1 MNKFTEQNKAAAK
14 IDPNTNSAKTDALTK
29 TAKNDAKAAASDT
42 TNMAKAVAADRAK
55 MDAATLKSTE
65 TAKPADSVKKDAFN
79 GKWHSQIQA
88 AKSNWSKI
96 SESELLKSGGV
107 ETNLT
112 NLVQQRYSLSQ
123 DMASKQVKSFIDKCH
138 C

>member
-1 MNKFTEQNKAAAK
+1 MNKFTEQNKA
-14 IDPNTNSAKTDALTK
+14 
-29 TAKNDAKAAASDT
+29 TAKNDTQANSGTAGVTDAAAK
-42 TNMAKAVAADRAK
+42 TNQMTNAVAADKAK
-55 MDAATLKSTE
+55 IAAGTQ
-65 TAKPADSVKKDAFN
+65 KPAEAAKKDAFN

-107 ETNLT
+107 ETNLVD
-112 NLVQQRYSLSQ
+112 LVQQRYSLSQ
-123 DMASKQVKSFIDKCH
+123 DVASKQVKSFIDKCH